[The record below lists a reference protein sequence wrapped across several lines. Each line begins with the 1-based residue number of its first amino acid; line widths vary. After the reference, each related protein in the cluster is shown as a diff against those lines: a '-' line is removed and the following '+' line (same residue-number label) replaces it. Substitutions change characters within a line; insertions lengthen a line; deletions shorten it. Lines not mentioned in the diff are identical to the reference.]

1 MKFFHTLQWRIVLSY
16 TSLIVISIAALSLY
30 MFSFV
35 LGSHVSELEK
45 RLEQQTLLLGE
56 FAGQYFQ
63 GNITFEELKTTSQNI
78 GDIIEARV
86 TIISKDGIVIVDS
99 WEDPKLMEIHL
110 SRPEVEDAMST
121 GLGKSNRFSTT
132 VKQELMYT
140 AIAVQIEGSTYGV
153 ARIAIPKSNFTIT
166 YNSIIA
172 TIAFSSLLVTTLSV
186 LLGFYLARRTSRS
199 LRSITESAMSLSR
212 GELNTEIEA
221 KSSDETQDLAE
232 AFNSMAKSLSRI
244 INDLSEERNKLSA
257 VLNTMDNGVIV
268 IRQLFYLRQ
277 GEGIIELMNPAA
289 AELLQISQKTAV
301 GQRFMETLS
310 DQDLQNLVSV
320 AIKTQKQQHTDVDL
334 TQPKIY
340 ISAIATPL
348 IGEGNDN
355 KGVLLVLHDL
365 TRIRQVDVTRK
376 QFVSNV
382 SHELRSPLASINAMV
397 ETLEDGALEDTN
409 VSKEFI
415 GRIHRDVDRMRDI
428 VEELL
433 ELSRLESGLFP
444 LALIEVNPYSLIQE
458 IKSVFQSQAENKN
471 ISITLNDSDNIPNIK
486 CEKRKIHQ
494 VLSNLVDN
502 SLKFTPDAGH
512 IQISVALA
520 GNSVLFEVS
529 DSGLGIPQ
537 EDQPHV
543 FERFYRVDSSREH
556 KGTGLGL
563 SIAKHIIE
571 AHGGTITLTSS
582 EGHGSNF
589 AFTIPI

>member
-1 MKFFHTLQWRIVLSY
+1 
-16 TSLIVISIAALSLY
+16 
-30 MFSFV
+30 
-35 LGSHVSELEK
+35 
-45 RLEQQTLLLGE
+45 
-56 FAGQYFQ
+56 
-63 GNITFEELKTTSQNI
+63 
-78 GDIIEARV
+78 
-86 TIISKDGIVIVDS
+86 
-99 WEDPKLMEIHL
+99 
-110 SRPEVEDAMST
+110 
-121 GLGKSNRFSTT
+121 
-132 VKQELMYT
+132 
-140 AIAVQIEGSTYGV
+140 
-153 ARIAIPKSNFTIT
+153 
-166 YNSIIA
+166 
-172 TIAFSSLLVTTLSV
+172 
-186 LLGFYLARRTSRS
+186 
-199 LRSITESAMSLSR
+199 
-212 GELNTEIEA
+212 
-221 KSSDETQDLAE
+221 
-232 AFNSMAKSLSRI
+232 
-244 INDLSEERNKLSA
+244 
-257 VLNTMDNGVIV
+257 
-268 IRQLFYLRQ
+268 
-277 GEGIIELMNPAA
+277 
-289 AELLQISQKTAV
+289 
-301 GQRFMETLS
+301 
-310 DQDLQNLVSV
+310 
-320 AIKTQKQQHTDVDL
+320 
-334 TQPKIY
+334 
-340 ISAIATPL
+340 
-348 IGEGNDN
+348 
-355 KGVLLVLHDL
+355 
-365 TRIRQVDVTRK
+365 
-376 QFVSNV
+376 
-382 SHELRSPLASINAMV
+382 MV